1 MSRAFSFNDQVL
13 HYSMFN
19 NFFLENIILP
29 TGDFFLGTS
38 FMKELN
44 LWRNEFSNMSENE
57 LQQLQKERLN
67 KILNYS
73 VTNIP
78 FYQKQN
84 IQLTN
89 NPFADI
95 RKFPVMS
102 KKMMKENNSLL
113 LIHDKNKMVVE
124 KSSGSSGIQ
133 GEVYMTDNENRKY
146 QAAQTFL
153 WEWSGYKIGLP
164 IMQTG
169 ISSNRGLIKGIK
181 DILFQTYYVNAYELS
196 YEKIVR
202 ELSVAKKKR
211 CKYFG
216 GYASSLNVFAETAI
230 KAGLEIPFNGVISWG
245 DKLFEHYK
253 RNINEA
259 FGKPVITEL
268 YGSSEGFVISGTC
281 AEGNMHLLS
290 PQTYIELI
298 DKNGNE
304 VKPGEI
310 GYVVATRLDAFSFPL
325 IRYYLGDLAIKKNG
339 NEKCNCGKH
348 FPMLEK
354 VIGRDTDIVHTPSG
368 KALIVH
374 FFTGIFEH
382 VKEIKQFRIVQQMA
396 CEIEIEYV
404 PDYNFTYSILDR
416 LSETIFEKANERFN
430 IKYSEVDTIEPTAS
444 GKPQIIQNLISE
456 KPV

>member
-1 MSRAFSFNDQVL
+1 
-13 HYSMFN
+13 
-19 NFFLENIILP
+19 
-29 TGDFFLGTS
+29 
-38 FMKELN
+38 
-44 LWRNEFSNMSENE
+44 
-57 LQQLQKERLN
+57 
-67 KILNYS
+67 
-73 VTNIP
+73 
-78 FYQKQN
+78 
-84 IQLTN
+84 
-89 NPFADI
+89 
-95 RKFPVMS
+95 MS

-113 LIHDKNKMVVE
+113 LIHDKNKMVVK

-374 FFTGIFEH
+374 VFTGIFEH
-382 VKEIKQFRIVQQMA
+382 IKEIKQFRIVQQMA
-396 CEIEIEYV
+396 GEIEIEYV